1 MPAARSPFALQ
12 PHAVTGVIQVMTD
25 ITFPSIRPC
34 LSGMT
39 LLCMAAL
46 TAHPARAESQHLTLT
61 PANTTV
67 LLRADS
73 VVGAMEGQ
81 FAKVSGTLD
90 YDLSRQTCHVDLT
103 MDATSV
109 HMDTVVERKAAKSGN
124 MLDSDR
130 FPTTRYVGDCSP
142 RVVKGQVQSRMVGR
156 LTMRGQ
162 THPMTF
168 GTQMVFTG
176 NTLTML
182 DSTGTFDG
190 RQWGMSTMLHTVK
203 PRMRTETRI
212 TLPATPAAHG

>member
-1 MPAARSPFALQ
+1 MGVSP
-12 PHAVTGVIQVMTD
+12 VMTD
-25 ITFPSIRPC
+25 MIPRPVR
-34 LSGMT
+34 LPAMAVLGMA
-39 LLCMAAL
+39 LLAP
-46 TAHPARAESQHLTLT
+46 HSARAESQHLTLT

-67 LLRADS
+67 LLHADS

-109 HMDTVVERKAAKSGN
+109 HMDTIVERKAAKSGN

-130 FPTTRYVGDCSP
+130 FPTTHYVGDCSP
-142 RVVKGQVQSRMVGR
+142 RVVKGQVLSRMVGR

-168 GTQMVFTG
+168 DTQMVFTG

>member
-1 MPAARSPFALQ
+1 M
-12 PHAVTGVIQVMTD
+12 TGVMPVMTD
-25 ITFPSIRPC
+25 TTSIPARSC
-34 LSGMT
+34 LPAMAV
-39 LLCMAAL
+39 LCMATL
-46 TAHPARAESQHLTLT
+46 PAHPARAESQHLALV

-67 LLRADS
+67 LLHADS
-73 VVGAMEGQ
+73 VVGAMEGR
-81 FAKVSGTLD
+81 FARVSGTLD

-142 RVVKGQVQSRMVGR
+142 RVVKGQVRSRMVGR

-168 GTQMVFTG
+168 DTQMVFTG
-176 NTLTML
+176 NTLTLL

-190 RQWGMSTMLHTVK
+190 RQWGMSTMLHTVR

-212 TLPATPAAHG
+212 TLPATPAARG